1 LRIWARS
8 TTTTMTCD
16 AVSVPSSIL
25 PHQAWRECWIPHSG
39 GATPALAPPTI
50 WVVHAEKCKNIW
62 FLCNTGFRRVHV
74 VTRVEKHRQ
83 VQFQKRSSKQGWKK
97 NPFTLI
103 MTMVSILCAR
113 RVTRSF
119 DLTSSICSKFENLHP
134 SLLTEKLLFG
144 QNSPPR
150 RSPTA
155 RRCLMGRD
163 APEAKKYFLR
173 VEFIFYVGRVLTV
186 RTNHIQKSVCL

>member
-1 LRIWARS
+1 MLDPTQRWCHPSVSSPNNMGCPCGKMQKHLVFMQYRIQTSACRYQS
-8 TTTTMTCD
+8 
-16 AVSVPSSIL
+16 
-25 PHQAWRECWIPHSG
+25 REAG
-39 GATPALAPPTI
+39 
-50 WVVHAEKCKNIW
+50 
-62 FLCNTGFRRVHV
+62 
-74 VTRVEKHRQ
+74 Q
-83 VQFQKRSSKQGWKK
+83 VQFQNRSSKQGWKK

-163 APEAKKYFLR
+163 APEAKTYFL
-173 VEFIFYVGRVLTV
+173 
-186 RTNHIQKSVCL
+186 